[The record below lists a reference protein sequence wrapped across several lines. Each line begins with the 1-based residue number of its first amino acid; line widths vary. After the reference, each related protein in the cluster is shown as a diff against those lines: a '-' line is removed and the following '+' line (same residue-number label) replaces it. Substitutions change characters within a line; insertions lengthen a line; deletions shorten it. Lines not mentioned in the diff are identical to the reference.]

1 MTQVRNPRPREAR
14 AQLLPIEIQKG
25 RVDLSVY
32 ETQDSRQLRS
42 DLVQLNLGPHHPSTH
57 GVLHFFV
64 TLDGETVVDLRI
76 IFGYLHRSIEKLFEG
91 RTYVGNVALTD
102 RMDYTASMLNNWGW
116 CLCCEKLAGLE
127 VNERSQCLRTI
138 TGELSRL
145 SSHLIGTGVFGQDV
159 GVLVTSVM
167 WGFNWRE
174 EILTVLDDLTGA
186 RMMYNFM
193 RPGGVQ
199 QDAPQGWSDKVRAVM
214 DGLPRHIEDFHNLM
228 TTNEI
233 FQTRTKGIGI
243 LSREDA
249 LAFSTSG
256 PTLRG
261 SGVKYDIRRAHPY
274 GIYPELDF
282 DIPVGELGDC
292 ADRYLVRIAEMEQSR
307 RIILQCLDR
316 LEATEPGN
324 LGKAPKVFKPP
335 AGDAYAEIEGA
346 KGALGF
352 YIKSDGGLEP
362 YRAKIRSASFLTLQ
376 ALPKM
381 VRGWKLADLI
391 AIFGSVDINMGEVD
405 R

>member
-1 MTQVRNPRPREAR
+1 MTQTRNPSRLHPLE
-14 AQLLPIEIQKG
+14 IEKG
-25 RVDLSVY
+25 RVDLSLY
-32 ETQDSRQLRS
+32 ATEDRKDLRS
-42 DLVQLNLGPHHPSTH
+42 DLVKINLGPHHPSTH

-64 TLDGETVVDLRI
+64 TLDGETVVDLRV
-76 IFGYLHRSIEKLFEG
+76 IFGYLHRSMEKLFEG

-102 RMDYTASMLNNWGW
+102 RMDYTAAMLNNWGW

-127 VNERSQCLRTI
+127 VNERSQCLRTVA
-138 TGELSRL
+138 GELSRL

-159 GVLVTSVM
+159 GILVTSVM

-174 EILTVLDDLTGA
+174 EVLTVLDDLTGA

-193 RPGGVQ
+193 RPGGVRADT
-199 QDAPQGWSDKVRAVM
+199 DAPQGWSDKVRKVM
-214 DGLPRHIEDFHNLM
+214 DGLPRHIEDFHRLM

-233 FQTRTKGIGI
+233 FHERTKGIGI
-243 LSREDA
+243 LTKEDA
-249 LAFSTSG
+249 LAYSVTG

-261 SGVKYDIRRAHPY
+261 SGVKYDVRRAHPY

-292 ADRYLVRIAEMEQSR
+292 TDRYLVRIAEMEQSR
-307 RIILQCLDR
+307 RIILQALDR
-316 LEATEPGN
+316 LDATEPGN

-335 AGDAYAEIEGA
+335 AGDAYAEVEGA
-346 KGALGF
+346 KGAIGF
-352 YIKSDGGLEP
+352 YLKSDGGPEP
-362 YRAKIRSASFLTLQ
+362 YRAKIRSASFINLQ
-376 ALPKM
+376 ALPMM

-391 AIFGSVDINMGEVD
+391 AIFGSIDINMGEVD

>member
-1 MTQVRNPRPREAR
+1 MTEIKVLPVEAAQGRISLEQDRVARN
-14 AQLLPIEIQKG
+14 
-25 RVDLSVY
+25 DLR
-32 ETQDSRQLRS
+32 TQ
-42 DLVQLNLGPHHPSTH
+42 LVQVNIGPHHPSTH

-64 TLDGETVVDLRI
+64 TLDSETVVDLRV
-76 IFGYLHRSIEKLFEG
+76 IFGYLHRSMEKLFEG

-138 TGELSRL
+138 AGEMSRL

-159 GVLVTSVM
+159 GILVTSVM

-174 EILTVLDDLTGA
+174 EVLQCLDDLSGA

-193 RPGGVQ
+193 RPGGVN
-199 QDAPQGWSDKVRAVM
+199 QDAPEGWSAKVRKVM
-214 DGLPRHIEDFHNLM
+214 DGLPRHIEDFHRLM
-228 TTNEI
+228 TINEI
-233 FQTRTKGIGI
+233 FRARTEGVGI
-243 LSREDA
+243 LSPEDA
-249 LAFSTSG
+249 LGFSVTG

-274 GIYPELDF
+274 GIYDELDF
-282 DIPVGELGDC
+282 DVPIGENGDC
-292 ADRYLVRIAEMEQSR
+292 FDRYMVRIWEMEQSR
-307 RIILQCLDR
+307 RIILQALDR
-316 LEATEPGN
+316 LDATEPGN

-346 KGALGF
+346 KGCLGF
-352 YIKSDGGLEP
+352 YLKSDGGLEP
-362 YRAKIRSASFLTLQ
+362 YRGKLRSPSFINLT
-376 ALPKM
+376 ALPSM
-381 VRGWKLADLI
+381 VRGWKIADVI
-391 AIFGSVDINMGEVD
+391 AIFGSIDINMGEVD

>member
-1 MTQVRNPRPREAR
+1 MTEMKILPVEA
-14 AQLLPIEIQKG
+14 AQG
-25 RVDLSVY
+25 RVTPEQERAGRGDLRTS
-32 ETQDSRQLRS
+32 
-42 DLVQLNLGPHHPSTH
+42 LVQVNVGPHHPSTH

-64 TLDGETVVDLRI
+64 TLDGETVVDLRV
-76 IFGYLHRSIEKLFEG
+76 IFGYLHRSMEKLFEG

-138 TGELSRL
+138 AGEMSRL

-174 EILTVLDDLTGA
+174 EVLQCLDDLSGA

-193 RPGGVQ
+193 RPGGVS
-199 QDAPQGWSDKVRAVM
+199 QDSPEGWSQKVRKVM
-214 DGLPRHIEDFHNLM
+214 DDLPRHIEDFHGLM

-233 FQTRTKGIGI
+233 FRGRSIGVGV
-243 LSREDA
+243 LSAEDA
-249 LAFSTSG
+249 LNFSVTG

-274 GIYPELDF
+274 GIYSELDF
-282 DIPVGELGDC
+282 DIPVGDNGDC
-292 ADRYLVRIAEMEQSR
+292 FDRYIVRIQEMEQSR

-316 LEATEPGN
+316 LDATEPGN

-335 AGDAYAEIEGA
+335 AGDAYSEIEGA
-346 KGALGF
+346 KGCLGF
-352 YIKSDGGLEP
+352 YLKSDGGLEP
-362 YRAKIRSASFLTLQ
+362 YRGKLRSPSFINLT
-376 ALPKM
+376 ALPSM
-381 VRGWKLADLI
+381 VRGWKIADVI
-391 AIFGSVDINMGEVD
+391 AIFGSIDINMGEVD

>member
-1 MTQVRNPRPREAR
+1 MTQVRSPSR
-14 AQLLPIEIQKG
+14 LLPIEIEKG

-32 ETQDSRQLRS
+32 EGEDRKELRS
-42 DLVQLNLGPHHPSTH
+42 DLVQINLGPHHPSTH

-64 TLDGETVVDLRI
+64 TLDGETVVDLRL
-76 IFGYLHRSIEKLFEG
+76 IFGYLHRSMEKLFEG

-127 VNERSQCLRTI
+127 VNERSQCLRTVA
-138 TGELSRL
+138 GELSRL

-174 EILTVLDDLTGA
+174 EVLSVLDDLTGA

-193 RPGGVQ
+193 RPGGVRADH
-199 QDAPQGWSDKVRAVM
+199 DAPQGWTDKVRRVM

-233 FQTRTKGIGI
+233 FQVRTRGIGI
-243 LSREDA
+243 LSKEDA
-249 LAFSTSG
+249 LAYSVSG

-261 SGVKYDIRRAHPY
+261 SGVKYDVRRAHPY

-307 RIILQCLDR
+307 RIILQALDR
-316 LEATEPGN
+316 LDATEPGN

-335 AGDAYAEIEGA
+335 AGDAYAEVEGA
-346 KGALGF
+346 KGAIGF
-352 YIKSDGGLEP
+352 YLKSDGGLEP
-362 YRAKIRSASFLTLQ
+362 YRGKIRSASFLNLQ
-376 ALPKM
+376 ALPMM

-391 AIFGSVDINMGEVD
+391 AIFGSIDINMGEVD

>member
-1 MTQVRNPRPREAR
+1 VTEIRILPVEAAKGRISMEQDRLAR
-14 AQLLPIEIQKG
+14 A
-25 RVDLSVY
+25 DLHT
-32 ETQDSRQLRS
+32 E
-42 DLVQLNLGPHHPSTH
+42 LVQVNVGPHHPSTH

-64 TLDGETVVDLRI
+64 TLDSETVVDLRV
-76 IFGYLHRSIEKLFEG
+76 IFGYLHRSMEKLFEG

-127 VNERSQCLRTI
+127 VNERSQCLRTVA
-138 TGELSRL
+138 GELSRL

-174 EILTVLDDLTGA
+174 EVLQCLDDLSGA

-193 RPGGVQ
+193 RPGGVA
-199 QDAPQGWSDKVRAVM
+199 QDSPEGWSDKVRGVM
-214 DGLPRHIEDFHNLM
+214 DRLPRHIDDFHRLM

-233 FQTRTKGIGI
+233 FRARAIGVGI
-243 LSREDA
+243 LTPEDA
-249 LAFSTSG
+249 INFSVTG

-261 SGVKYDIRRAHPY
+261 SGVKYDVRRAHPY

-282 DIPVGELGDC
+282 DVPVGANGDC
-292 ADRYLVRIAEMEQSR
+292 FDRYMVRIWEMEQSR
-307 RIILQCLDR
+307 RIIYQALDR
-316 LEATEPGN
+316 LDATEPGN

-346 KGALGF
+346 KGCLGF
-352 YIKSDGGLEP
+352 YLKSDGGLEP
-362 YRAKIRSASFLTLQ
+362 YRGKLRSPSFINLT
-376 ALPKM
+376 ALPSM
-381 VRGWKLADLI
+381 VRGWKIADVI
-391 AIFGSVDINMGEVD
+391 AIFGSIDINMGEVD

>member
-1 MTQVRNPRPREAR
+1 MTEMKVLPVEA
-14 AQLLPIEIQKG
+14 AQG
-25 RVDLSVY
+25 RISP
-32 ETQDSRQLRS
+32 EQERTGRS
-42 DLVQLNLGPHHPSTH
+42 DLRTQLVQVNVGPHHPSTH

-64 TLDGETVVDLRI
+64 TLDGETVVDLRV
-76 IFGYLHRSIEKLFEG
+76 IFGYLHRSMEKLFEG

-138 TGELSRL
+138 AGEMSRL

-174 EILTVLDDLTGA
+174 EVLQCLDDLSGA

-193 RPGGVQ
+193 RPGGVRQ
-199 QDAPQGWSDKVRAVM
+199 DFDAPEGWSDKVRKVM
-214 DGLPRHIEDFHNLM
+214 DGLPRHIDDFHGLM

-233 FQTRTKGIGI
+233 FRARSIGVGV
-243 LSREDA
+243 LSAEDA
-249 LAFSTSG
+249 LNFSVTG

-282 DIPVGELGDC
+282 DIPVGENGDC
-292 ADRYLVRIAEMEQSR
+292 FDRYMVRILEMEQSR
-307 RIILQCLDR
+307 KIILQVLDR
-316 LEATEPGN
+316 LDATEPGN
-324 LGKAPKVFKPP
+324 LGKTPKVFKPP
-335 AGDAYAEIEGA
+335 AGDAYFEIEGA
-346 KGALGF
+346 KGCLGF
-352 YIKSDGGLEP
+352 YLKSDGGLEP
-362 YRAKIRSASFLTLQ
+362 YRGKLRSPSFINLT
-376 ALPKM
+376 ALPSM
-381 VRGWKLADLI
+381 VRGWKIADVI
-391 AIFGSVDINMGEVD
+391 AIFGSIDINMGEVD

>member
-1 MTQVRNPRPREAR
+1 MSQLRTAPVK
-14 AQLLPIEIQKG
+14 LLPIEVEKG
-25 RVDLSVY
+25 RVDLSAY
-32 ETQDSRQLRS
+32 EGADRRDLRS
-42 DLVQLNLGPHHPSTH
+42 DLVQINLGPHHPSTH

-64 TLDGETVVDLRI
+64 TLDGETVVDVRTI
-76 IFGYLHRSIEKLFEG
+76 YGYLHRSMEKLFEG
-91 RTYVGNVALTD
+91 RTYVGNVAITD
-102 RMDYTASMLNNWGW
+102 RMDYTAAMLNNWGW
-116 CLCCEKLAGLE
+116 CLACEKLASLE

-138 TGELSRL
+138 AGECSRL

-174 EILTVLDDLTGA
+174 EILTLLDDLTGA

-193 RPGGVQ
+193 RPGGVN
-199 QDAPQGWSDKVRAVM
+199 QDAPEGWIAKVRAAM
-214 DGLPRHIEDFHNLM
+214 DNLPRHIEDFHRLM

-233 FQTRTKGIGI
+233 FQIRTRGVGI
-243 LSREDA
+243 LSQEDA
-249 LAFSTSG
+249 LAYSTSG

-282 DIPVGELGDC
+282 DIPVGEIGDC
-292 ADRYLVRIAEMEQSR
+292 TDRYLVRIAEMEQSR
-307 RIILQCLDR
+307 RIILQCCDR
-316 LEATEPGN
+316 LEQTEPGN

-335 AGDAYAEIEGA
+335 AGDAYAEVEGA
-346 KGALGF
+346 KGVIGF
-352 YIKSDGGLEP
+352 YLKSDGGLEP
-362 YRAKIRSASFLTLQ
+362 YRGKIRSASFLNLQ
-376 ALPKM
+376 ALPAM

-391 AIFGSVDINMGEVD
+391 AIFGSIDINMGEVD

>member
-1 MTQVRNPRPREAR
+1 MTEIRIIPQEA
-14 AQLLPIEIQKG
+14 AQG
-25 RVDLSVY
+25 RVTLEQDRLS
-32 ETQDSRQLRS
+32 RS
-42 DLVQLNLGPHHPSTH
+42 DFHTELVQINIGPHHPSTH

-64 TLDGETVVDLRI
+64 TLDSETVVDLRV
-76 IFGYLHRSIEKLFEG
+76 IFGYLHRSMEKLFEG

-138 TGELSRL
+138 AGELSRL

-174 EILTVLDDLTGA
+174 EVLQCLDDLSGA

-193 RPGGVQ
+193 RPGGVAI
-199 QDAPQGWSDKVRAVM
+199 DSPPGWSEKVRKVM

-233 FQTRTKGIGI
+233 FRARAIGVGV
-243 LSREDA
+243 LTAEDA
-249 LAFSTSG
+249 INYSVTG

-261 SGVKYDIRRAHPY
+261 SGVKYDVRRAHPY

-282 DIPVGELGDC
+282 DIPVGENGDC
-292 ADRYLVRIAEMEQSR
+292 FDRYMVRIWEMEQSR
-307 RIILQCLDR
+307 RIILQALDR
-316 LEATEPGN
+316 LDETEPGN

-335 AGDAYAEIEGA
+335 AGDAYAEVEGA
-346 KGALGF
+346 KGCLGF
-352 YIKSDGGLEP
+352 YLRSDGGLEP
-362 YRAKIRSASFLTLQ
+362 YRGKLRSPSFINLT
-376 ALPKM
+376 ALPRM

-391 AIFGSVDINMGEVD
+391 VIFGSIDINMGEVD